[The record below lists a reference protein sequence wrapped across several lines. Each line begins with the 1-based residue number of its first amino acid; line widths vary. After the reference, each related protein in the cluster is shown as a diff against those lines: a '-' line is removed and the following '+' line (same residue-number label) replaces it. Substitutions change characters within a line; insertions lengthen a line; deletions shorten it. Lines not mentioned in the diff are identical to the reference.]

1 MLDKPSEHFRN
12 AVAFVRIS
20 NAGPTDDYFHYRG
33 EIKMKKYI
41 RSNSFIFICIPATI
55 VFSFLVALLLNY
67 LEARFLCTW
76 IAEGLSSWVQAVGTI
91 CAIVSG
97 FAVANMHIK
106 EQRKKKRE
114 EERVIAGAV
123 YLLTHDTFELV
134 CKRIKNALSKS
145 PVRRRQK
152 ARTTEMIQIIKDFQ
166 ISHVPV
172 ELLRSFTQ
180 IRSQLVAINEGINEF
195 NKEKKNDKMEAKKAF
210 ISSTRVLT
218 KTTKCFDE
226 LSDAACR
233 YYNIETKKS
242 PETRNLGL
250 QKKLNDLKNEVDS
263 LQSNATGC

>member
-1 MLDKPSEHFRN
+1 
-12 AVAFVRIS
+12 
-20 NAGPTDDYFHYRG
+20 
-33 EIKMKKYI
+33 MKKYI
-41 RSNSFIFICIPATI
+41 RSNSVIFICISATI

-67 LEARFLCTW
+67 IEARFLSTW

-91 CAIVSG
+91 CAVFSG

-106 EQRKKKRE
+106 EQRKKIEEQRKKKRE

-123 YLLTHDTFELV
+123 YLLTHDAFELV
-134 CKRIKNALSKS
+134 CKRIENALSKN

-195 NKEKKNDKMEAKKAF
+195 NKEKKNDNMEAKKAF

-233 YYNIETKKS
+233 YYNIKTEKS
-242 PETRNLGL
+242 PETKNLEL
-250 QKKLNDLKNEVDS
+250 QKKLNDLKNKVDPPK
-263 LQSNATGC
+263 SNATGC